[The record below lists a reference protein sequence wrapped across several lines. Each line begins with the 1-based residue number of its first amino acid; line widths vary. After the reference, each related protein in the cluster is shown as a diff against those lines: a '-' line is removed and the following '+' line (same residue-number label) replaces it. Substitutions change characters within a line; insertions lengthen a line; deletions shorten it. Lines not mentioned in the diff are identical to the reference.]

1 MATRWTV
8 PYKKAV
14 LEFARLFG
22 NTADTCREFGVSRS
36 TFYEWKNIV
45 RERGTVGLVPQR
57 PIALHHPRALQSV
70 FLE

>member
-36 TFYEWKNIV
+36 PSMNGRTLLGKGEPSAWF
-45 RERGTVGLVPQR
+45 R
-57 PIALHHPRALQSV
+57 
-70 FLE
+70 

>member
-14 LEFARLFG
+14 MEFARLFG

-45 RERGTVGLVPQR
+45 RER
-57 PIALHHPRALQSV
+57 
-70 FLE
+70 